1 MVKYYRLSN
10 IVNGGKKPPC
20 STSWDLVPKL
30 YPNSLG
36 HKYVNYYKNVTSR
49 YGWRSNIDTL
59 NLIINE
65 KLEEKI
71 KEDPLYLEK
80 IPKEDEII
88 FHLRLG
94 DVIDKDNYWKEP
106 DYFDINYNDIII
118 KNVKKTHVKPIQY
131 YETIIEKMKKHN
143 LKKIIIVTNYYHG
156 NMDNFNDINEI
167 DVSKINVEKSKKY
180 LNCIIDLF
188 EKNDYE
194 VKVRMPNNIKEILDY
209 NYIDNDFIYISN
221 SKYAITSDTGVKCDT
236 SFSKLL
242 SKIIKK
248 RGGVLL
254 N

>member
-1 MVKYYRLSN
+1 MVNYYRLGN
-10 IVNGGKKPPC
+10 IVNGGKGPGC
-20 STSWDLVPKL
+20 TTNWGRVPKL

-36 HKYVNYYKNVTSR
+36 HKYINFYKDRNLNGSN
-49 YGWRSNIDTL
+49 GWRTNLYTL

-80 IPKEDEII
+80 MPKEDEII

-94 DVIDKDNYWKEP
+94 DVIDKENYWKES

-131 YETIIEKMKKHN
+131 YETIIENMKKYN

-156 NMDNFNDINEI
+156 NMDNFNDINDI
-167 DVSKINVEKSKKY
+167 DISKINVEKSKKY

-194 VKVRMPNNIKEILDY
+194 VKIRMPNNIEEILDY
-209 NYIDNDFIYISN
+209 NYIDNDFIYIAD
-221 SKYAITSDTGVKCDT
+221 SKYVITSGAC
-236 SFSKLL
+236 L
-242 SKIIKK
+242 SETLGQIVKK